1 MYEMCVC
8 VCVCVRA
15 CVRACVRVCV
25 CVLLALS
32 PPDVLHA
39 CVHGAE
45 RYLSPIISHVG
56 SRWRK
61 LKRHDWTTVWL
72 PKLLI

>member
-1 MYEMCVC
+1 
-8 VCVCVRA
+8 
-15 CVRACVRVCV
+15 
-25 CVLLALS
+25 VLLALS